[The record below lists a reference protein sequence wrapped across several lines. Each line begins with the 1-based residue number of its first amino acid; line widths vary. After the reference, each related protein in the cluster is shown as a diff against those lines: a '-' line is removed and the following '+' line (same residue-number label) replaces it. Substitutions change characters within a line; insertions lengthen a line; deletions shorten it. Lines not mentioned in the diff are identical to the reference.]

1 MPVFFQY
8 VSSNG
13 YLCAVAVP
21 EVLLLSCIVADTT
34 TFEVC
39 FVADTITFEGCLIL

>member
-21 EVLLLSCIVADTT
+21 EVLLLGCI
-34 TFEVC
+34 
-39 FVADTITFEGCLIL
+39 VADTITFEGCLIL